1 MTPFCN
7 VFPEQRRSHV
17 PLTRS
22 PVNLRVA
29 AAVAAVVAV
38 VLFAVASSSF
48 VPNKAAR
55 RAREWADSRAGVHI
69 CAHLFIAAEQGVPVG
84 LMPGIYFDL
93 VWQKQPHIYLGLFVS
108 EVLPCKRFP
117 PPSRR
122 AGVPQCLLGARTS
135 NKRLFQNERDATTI
149 AGFGC

>member
-22 PVNLRVA
+22 PVNLRVV
-29 AAVAAVVAV
+29 AVIAV

-55 RAREWADSRAGVHI
+55 RAGEWADSRVGVHI
-69 CAHLFIAAEQGVPVG
+69 CAHLFIATEQGVPGGWV
-84 LMPGIYFDL
+84 PGIHFDL
-93 VWQKQPHIYLGLFVS
+93 VWQKQPNI
-108 EVLPCKRFP
+108 
-117 PPSRR
+117 
-122 AGVPQCLLGARTS
+122 
-135 NKRLFQNERDATTI
+135 
-149 AGFGC
+149 

>member
-22 PVNLRVA
+22 PVNLLF
-29 AAVAAVVAV
+29 AVIAVVAV

-55 RAREWADSRAGVHI
+55 RAEREEWADSRVGVHI
-69 CAHLFIAAEQGVPVG
+69 CAHLFIATEQGVPGGWV
-84 LMPGIYFDL
+84 PGIHFGL
-93 VWQKQPHIYLGLFVS
+93 VWQKQPNI
-108 EVLPCKRFP
+108 
-117 PPSRR
+117 
-122 AGVPQCLLGARTS
+122 
-135 NKRLFQNERDATTI
+135 
-149 AGFGC
+149 

>member
-22 PVNLRVA
+22 PVNLL
-29 AAVAAVVAV
+29 AVAVIAV

-55 RAREWADSRAGVHI
+55 RAGEWADSRVGVHI
-69 CAHLFIAAEQGVPVG
+69 CAHLFIATEQGVPGGMVPE
-84 LMPGIYFDL
+84 LHFDL
-93 VWQKQPHIYLGLFVS
+93 VSQKQPNI
-108 EVLPCKRFP
+108 
-117 PPSRR
+117 
-122 AGVPQCLLGARTS
+122 
-135 NKRLFQNERDATTI
+135 
-149 AGFGC
+149 

>member
-22 PVNLRVA
+22 PVNLRVV
-29 AAVAAVVAV
+29 AVIAV

-55 RAREWADSRAGVHI
+55 RAGEWADSRVGVHI
-69 CAHLFIAAEQGVPVG
+69 CAHLFIATEQGVPGGWV
-84 LMPGIYFDL
+84 PGIHFDL
-93 VWQKQPHIYLGLFVS
+93 VSQKQPNI
-108 EVLPCKRFP
+108 
-117 PPSRR
+117 
-122 AGVPQCLLGARTS
+122 
-135 NKRLFQNERDATTI
+135 
-149 AGFGC
+149 